1 MTAKGTAF
9 PANLGGIIIVDAAAP
24 DQVGIDLPDVPR
36 LILDH
41 HATNGWTLNEG
52 DHMMQWDVRATT
64 EMVASYMFEHAMDA
78 LTSPVRK
85 MLLAGMITIQDDSNT
100 QIRHRSK

>member
-9 PANLGGIIIVDAAAP
+9 PEQMGGIIIVDAAAP

-41 HATNGWTLNEG
+41 HACNI
-52 DHMMQWDVRATT
+52 
-64 EMVASYMFEHAMDA
+64 HA
-78 LTSPVRK
+78 
-85 MLLAGMITIQDDSNT
+85 
-100 QIRHRSK
+100 